1 MFYFTISYFTF
12 PLWNIQLMK
21 KLVPKDRTV
30 ISEMQQFFL
39 TILDKIFWEK
49 TFLPTFS
56 MLLVY
61 VNNLIVKWSYKFS
74 FLWATL
80 NMGKGAEF
88 KNVFFSN
95 ILSTIVLVDD
105 MSLISA
111 VHDINTF
118 TVDINKDLEFIKESK
133 EAQEIIFSKKN

>member
-1 MFYFTISYFTF
+1 MVLQIFI
-12 PLWNIQLMK
+12 PLGNI
-21 KLVPKDRTV
+21 
-30 ISEMQQFFL
+30 E
-39 TILDKIFWEK
+39 
-49 TFLPTFS
+49 
-56 MLLVY
+56 Y
-61 VNNLIVKWSYKFS
+61 
-74 FLWATL
+74 
-80 NMGKGAEF
+80 GKGTEF